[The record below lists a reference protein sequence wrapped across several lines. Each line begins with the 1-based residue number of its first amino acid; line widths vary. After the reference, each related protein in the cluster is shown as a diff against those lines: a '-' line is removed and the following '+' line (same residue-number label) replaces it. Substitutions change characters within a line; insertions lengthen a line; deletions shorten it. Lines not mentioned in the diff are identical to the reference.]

1 MSYSIESI
9 VRMFEEL
16 QVITDGILQLDL
28 NQEEDIEQLMK
39 WQTRQQQ
46 LRESITQ
53 AMGIVNP
60 ISLSETLKSIAFE
73 CLRLEELINQKISIQ
88 RDDLNRKIANIKMG
102 DKAKDAYTQAYI
114 QADGYFI
121 DKHK

>member
-1 MSYSIESI
+1 MSYSILSI

-16 QVITDGILQLDL
+16 LVVTEGILRLDL

-53 AMGIVNP
+53 TMGIVNS
-60 ISLSETLKSIAFE
+60 ISLPESLKSIAFE
-73 CLRLEELINQKISIQ
+73 CLRVEELINQKISIQ
-88 RDDLNRKIANIKMG
+88 RDDLNMKIANIKMG
-102 DKAKDAYTQAYI
+102 DKAKDAYTHAYI
-114 QADGYFI
+114 
-121 DKHK
+121 